1 MINTEVVRD
10 LRNKSE
16 DSGAQK
22 HEQNGI
28 ACVHNQPPMSNGL
41 SDALGLRGM
50 STVVR
55 DDNGRVGARFEIRR
69 SRQVRIGSRQEPGKF
84 MTRST
89 VIIQ

>member
-16 DSGAQK
+16 DSGAQE

-28 ACVHNQPPMSNGL
+28 ARVHNQPPMSNGL

-50 STVVR
+50 STVVWR
-55 DDNGRVGARFEIRR
+55 
-69 SRQVRIGSRQEPGKF
+69 
-84 MTRST
+84 
-89 VIIQ
+89 